1 MFNEQFF
8 NETICNTFS
17 KTVSFLYKI
26 SLPVINNDFFKF
38 CQNNLTEDEILIPLK
53 SAQNNKTPGKNFLK
67 LSGMNMFF

>member
-1 MFNEQFF
+1 MKLFEK
-8 NETICNTFS
+8 TICNTNF
-17 KTVSFLYKI
+17 KIISFLDNI